1 MRRLAA
7 TLVVGTALALT
18 GGVRSAAAQEPDG
31 ATVYQQNCR
40 KCHGATGTPSARIAG
55 MYPEMKPLS
64 EVSGVSADS
73 IVTLLTNGTGD
84 MKSFKDK
91 LSAAEMQAVA
101 KYVLTLGKKES

>member
-7 TLVVGTALALT
+7 TLVVGTALALF
-18 GGVRSAAAQEPDG
+18 GGAQSAAAQEADG
-31 ATVYQQNCR
+31 AAVYREDCR
-40 KCHGATGTPSARIAG
+40 KCHGATGTPSSRIAG

-64 EVSGVSADS
+64 ELSGVSADS
-73 IVTLLTNGTGD
+73 LVSVLTNGVGD

-91 LSAAEMQAVA
+91 LSAAEMEAVA